1 METNEVQISGVA
13 VTEKA
18 PSPEKKFFLKKKL
31 FQLICADMIFKTCAE
46 IFIE

>member
-1 METNEVQISGVA
+1 METSEIQISGFA

-18 PSPEKKFFLKKKL
+18 PSPEKKDFLQKKL